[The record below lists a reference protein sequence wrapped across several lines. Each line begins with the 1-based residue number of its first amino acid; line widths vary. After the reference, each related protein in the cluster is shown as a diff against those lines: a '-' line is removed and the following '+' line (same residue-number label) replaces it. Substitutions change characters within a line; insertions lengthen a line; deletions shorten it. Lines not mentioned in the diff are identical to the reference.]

1 MSEESFGIGFVS
13 CGFITRERHV
23 PSVGYLPGVHVAG
36 IQNRTRE
43 TAAEVATECRENDL
57 GDPAVYGE
65 GEIAALVENPDVDG
79 VWVTSPNF
87 TRADAVDAA
96 IDAVEDGADLQGI
109 AMEKPV
115 ARNLREAAHIVDRID
130 GAGIPHAY
138 LENWPHEPA
147 IRKMRELLWERGR
160 EAGRPYIAR
169 SQAEHGG
176 PHSAWFWHGTR
187 QGGGALTD
195 MLCHAL
201 AGNHVLLSDPEPTDD
216 DPGSPSGGSEPT
228 AAGLEPVS
236 VSADTETL
244 KWSRERYA
252 SQLREEHD
260 VDYESDPADDYARA
274 TVRYEDEHGDPVIS
288 EASGSWC
295 YVGAGVRRTIE
306 LLGPEYSGQ
315 VVADEASSSVFF
327 SDAVGA
333 GEGWAEKQTATSG
346 RMPVDAAGAVT
357 GGFVA
362 ENRDAV
368 DSFRRG
374 ENGTLDLEDGRR
386 ILRLCMAAYK
396 AAETGQDVDLR
407 ETDLA
412 TYTPPPARE

>member
-1 MSEESFGIGFVS
+1 MANESFGIGFVS
-13 CGFITRERHV
+13 CGFITQELHV
-23 PSVGYLPGVHVAG
+23 PSVEYLPDVHVAG

-43 TAAEVATECRENDL
+43 TAANLAAECREAGL
-57 GDPAVYGE
+57 GDPSVYGD
-65 GEIAALVENPDVDG
+65 GEVSALVDDPDIDG
-79 VWVTSPNF
+79 LWITSPNF
-87 TRADAVDAA
+87 TRVDVVDAA
-96 IDAVEDGADLQGI
+96 VDAVEDGANLRGI

-115 ARNLREAAHIVDRID
+115 ARNLREAARIIDRIEKAD
-130 GAGIPHAY
+130 IPHAY
-138 LENWPHEPA
+138 LENWPYEPD
-147 IRKMRELLWERGR
+147 IREMRELLWDRGR
-160 EAGRPYIAR
+160 AAGRPYLAR

-176 PHSAWFWHGTR
+176 PHSAWFWDGQL

-201 AGNHVLLSDPEPTDD
+201 AGNHVLLSDP
-216 DPGSPSGGSEPT
+216 GRSGGD
-228 AAGLEPVS
+228 LEPVS

-244 KWSRERYA
+244 KWSREEYA
-252 SQLREEHD
+252 KRLREDHG

-274 TVRYEDEHGDPVIS
+274 TIRYIDADGEPVIS

-315 VVADEASSSVFF
+315 VVTDEESSSVFF
-327 SDAVGA
+327 SDAVGD
-333 GEGWAEKQTATSG
+333 GEGWAEKQNATTG
-346 RMPVDAAGAVT
+346 RMPVDAATPVT
-357 GGFVA
+357 SGFVA

-368 DSFRRG
+368 DAFRDG
-374 ENGTLDLEDGRR
+374 ENGLLDLEDGRR

-396 AAETGQDVDLR
+396 AAETGQEVDLGDA
-407 ETDLA
+407 DLS